1 MKTLIK
7 TTTIVTAIFIT
18 LISCKSKPETFKDG
32 DIIFHSSTSPQS
44 SMLKMATGSNLT
56 HVGIIFF
63 KKGVPYVIEAVQP
76 VKITSLQSF
85 INRGKDCKYKV
96 MRYEEKLT
104 DENKKSM
111 ISWGKQQLGKPYDIK
126 FQWGDNKMY
135 CSELVWKMYKNAGIE
150 LCETKKFSSFNLTN
164 EKVKKAIKDRFTN
177 KKDFNLNEIVVSPVD
192 IYESDKLDLIYSNF

>member
-1 MKTLIK
+1 MKNIIK
-7 TTTIVTAIFIT
+7 TTVIVSSIFIT
-18 LISCKSKPETFKDG
+18 LISCKTKPESFKDG
-32 DIIFHSSTSPQS
+32 DIIFHTSTSSQS
-44 SMLKMATGSNLT
+44 KMLKVATGSNLT
-56 HVGIIFF
+56 HVGVIFY

-76 VKITSLQSF
+76 VKVSSLKSF
-85 INRGKDCKYKV
+85 ISRGENHKYKV

-104 DENKKSM
+104 EENKKNM
-111 ISWGKQQLGKPYDIK
+111 ISWGEKQLGKSYDIK

-164 EKVKKAIKDRFTN
+164 DKVKKAIKDRFTN

-192 IYESDKLDLIYSNF
+192 IYKSNKLDLVYSNF